1 MMPLSLAVVGE
12 ENTIKKIGGNAEVK
26 QHLENLGFVV
36 GGNVTVITALGGN
49 VIVNVK
55 ESRVAIS
62 EEMARKSW
70 FDGTVCPNNKVM
82 QFYQGGYRQ

>member
-1 MMPLSLAVVGE
+1 MLPLSLADIGE
-12 ENTIKKIGGNAEVK
+12 ENTIKKIGGSAEVK

-62 EEMARKSW
+62 EEMARKIM
-70 FDGTVCPNNKVM
+70 V
-82 QFYQGGYRQ
+82 

>member
-1 MMPLSLAVVGE
+1 MMPLSLADIGE
-12 ENTIKKIGGNAEVK
+12 ENTIKKIGGSAEVK

-62 EEMARKSW
+62 EAMARKIM
-70 FDGTVCPNNKVM
+70 V
-82 QFYQGGYRQ
+82 